1 MLEVNELSEVEAV
14 EVETDDNVVVEF
26 LLTCHWYSPEPD
38 SVIVEVEGLLMII
51 EEEVIVPNV
60 DEAIVP
66 VGAVV
71 STPNEL
77 LPELNWVN
85 VDVPLE

>member
-1 MLEVNELSEVEAV
+1 MLIIIDELV
-14 EVETDDNVVVEF
+14 
-26 LLTCHWYSPEPD
+26 
-38 SVIVEVEGLLMII
+38 M
-51 EEEVIVPNV
+51 VPYV

-71 STPNEL
+71 SMPKEL

-85 VDVPLE
+85 DEVPLE

>member
-1 MLEVNELSEVEAV
+1 M
-14 EVETDDNVVVEF
+14 
-26 LLTCHWYSPEPD
+26 
-38 SVIVEVEGLLMII
+38 IVEVEGLLMII

>member
-1 MLEVNELSEVEAV
+1 M
-14 EVETDDNVVVEF
+14 
-26 LLTCHWYSPEPD
+26 
-38 SVIVEVEGLLMII
+38 MID
-51 EEEVIVPNV
+51 EEVIVPYV

-71 STPNEL
+71 SMPNEL

-85 VDVPLE
+85 VEVALE